1 MSLST
6 TDALNNA
13 IADLVNAKL
22 CLLDAT
28 EANVREELEQ
38 IESITHYLEDK
49 LVKIRGRRTT
59 YRIVAYGPGKECL
72 TWVASKTNLEAW
84 KQYLRLEGYTDFR
97 IEKEKE

>member
-6 TDALNNA
+6 KDALNSA

-38 IESITHYLEDK
+38 IESVTHYLESK
-49 LVKIRGRRTT
+49 LVQLG
-59 YRIVAYGPGKECL
+59 GE
-72 TWVASKTNLEAW
+72 E
-84 KQYLRLEGYTDFR
+84 
-97 IEKEKE
+97 

>member
-6 TDALNNA
+6 TDALNSA

-28 EANVREELEQ
+28 EANISYELEQ

-49 LVKIRGRRTT
+49 LVIFG
-59 YRIVAYGPGKECL
+59 GE
-72 TWVASKTNLEAW
+72 E
-84 KQYLRLEGYTDFR
+84 
-97 IEKEKE
+97 